1 MRGRAPG
8 YGMGMEPIP
17 ETLEAIGE
25 LDALVD
31 DSSLLEQLIRTAALA
46 RAVAPDLVG
55 VSVAVQEHGVTFTLV
70 ATDEES
76 AALDAVQYLNSGPC
90 VDGLDQGQGMA
101 TTQEDLLSEP
111 RWQALGRA
119 AAAAGVRSTLTF
131 PIARAGRV
139 VGTVNLYGG
148 SEDTFTGKHRQL
160 ATVFGAW
167 APGAVSNADLSF
179 STRRTA
185 EQAPDL
191 LRMQAQVDAATG
203 ILAAARNVDVETALD
218 HLRDAAQRA
227 GVPLVKLA
235 QTIIELR
242 DPG

>member
-1 MRGRAPG
+1 
-8 YGMGMEPIP
+8 MEPIP

-25 LDALVD
+25 LDPFLD
-31 DSSLLEQLIRTAALA
+31 DGSLLDQLLRTATRA

-70 ATDEES
+70 ATDEEA
-76 AALDAVQYLNSGPC
+76 AALDGVQYLTSGPC
-90 VDGLDQGQGMA
+90 VEGLDDGQGMA

-131 PIARAGRV
+131 PIAKAGRV

-148 SEDTFTGKHRQL
+148 SSDTFAGKHQEL
-160 ATVFGAW
+160 AAVFGAW

-185 EQAPDL
+185 EQAPDV
-191 LRMQAQVDAATG
+191 LRAQAQVDAATG
-203 ILAAARNVDVETALD
+203 ILAAARNVDVETALE
-218 HLRDAAQRA
+218 HLVDAAQRA

-235 QTIIELR
+235 QTILELR
-242 DPG
+242 NLR